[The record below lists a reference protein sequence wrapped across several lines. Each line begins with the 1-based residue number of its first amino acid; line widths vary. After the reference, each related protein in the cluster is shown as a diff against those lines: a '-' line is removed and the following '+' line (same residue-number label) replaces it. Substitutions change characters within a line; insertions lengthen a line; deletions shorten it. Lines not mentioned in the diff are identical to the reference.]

1 MSRKRIQIIIILG
14 TLSLVG
20 ILGVQLV
27 WLSQAYSVQEKQFN
41 LSVQVAL
48 NQVADQLAG
57 PAIPSAAAPP
67 VEQLSSNFFLA
78 KIQAPVQPAQ
88 VDSLLRQEFARRQL
102 TVDYEYGV
110 FNTHDDTLVFGH
122 YIPATA
128 PQAPVRETL
137 HTLPESPQT
146 SYQVAVLFPSKT
158 SYVLSEMQLW
168 LFSTGGLLVIVFFFA
183 YAMVGILREKR
194 LSELKAT
201 FINNL
206 THELKTPITNI
217 AVASEVLKQ
226 GGPILHP
233 DRQRRY
239 HELIH
244 AENQRLKDQVERVLQ
259 MATLERKELPL
270 QKQEVDVHQLL
281 QDIVQSISL
290 RVQQRTGT
298 LTFTPLAERPVIV
311 ADRLHVKNV
320 VYNLLD
326 NAEKYSPEVPEISVT
341 TENHR
346 DGILISIAD
355 KGIGIRKDL
364 QKFVFDTFY
373 RVPTGN
379 VHDVKGFGLGLSYVK
394 IIAEAHHGS
403 VTLDSEMHRGSCFR
417 LFFPYSA

>member
-1 MSRKRIQIIIILG
+1 MSRKRIQIIIVLG
-14 TLSLVG
+14 TLALAG

-48 NQVADQLAG
+48 NQVADQLAD
-57 PAIPSAAAPP
+57 PASPSAAP
-67 VEQLSSNFFLA
+67 VEQFASNFFLA

-88 VDSLLRQEFARRQL
+88 VDSLLRQAFARRQL
-102 TVDYEYGV
+102 TIDYEYGV
-110 FNTHDDTLVFGH
+110 INTHDDTLVFGH
-122 YIPATA
+122 YIPASA
-128 PQAPVRETL
+128 PHSPIRDIL
-137 HTLPESPQT
+137 HTLPNSLQN
-146 SYQVAVLFPSKT
+146 SYQMAVLFPSKT
-158 SYVLSEMQLW
+158 SHVLHEMELW
-168 LFSTGGLLVIVFFFA
+168 LYSTGGLLVVMCFFA
-183 YAMVGILREKR
+183 YAILGILREKR

-226 GGPILHP
+226 TNGSLTP
-233 DRQRRY
+233 DRQHRY
-239 HELIH
+239 YNLIH

-290 RVQQRTGT
+290 RVQQRMGT

-341 TENHR
+341 TENHL

-355 KGIGIRKDL
+355 KGIGISKDL
-364 QKFVFDTFY
+364 QKLVFDTFY

-394 IIAEAHHGS
+394 TITEAHHGS
-403 VTLDSEMHRGSCFR
+403 VTLDSEPHRGSCFR